1 MECKR
6 GHSRIEQHVPA
17 GACRGIARP
26 NGFEIGD
33 EPGLQASNSFP
44 GANNLSRDC
53 RKFQPSRAAVS
64 LRDLADRNRVEAS
77 RELKQ
82 GEVGIFPDIF
92 AHPDALLIFMAVGF
106 AAQLVD
112 GALGMAYGQISSTLL
127 ISMGVQP
134 KLASAGVPAAE
145 TFSTT
150 VSAASHVAHRNVDW
164 WLFFQIV
171 VPGVIG
177 GVLGAYVLTE
187 VPAGTAKPI
196 VLAYLTAL
204 GLFLFYR
211 GVMHRHTER
220 RPKVISPLGLVG
232 GFLDA
237 AGGGGW
243 GAIVT
248 SNLLVQGSNPRKTIG
263 TVNTAE
269 FFLTITISAT
279 FIAALGW
286 RAFTVYTL
294 GLLIGGVAAAPFGAW
309 IAKRVN
315 PDTLLTFVGALLTLV
330 ST

>member
-1 MECKR
+1 M
-6 GHSRIEQHVPA
+6 
-17 GACRGIARP
+17 
-26 NGFEIGD
+26 
-33 EPGLQASNSFP
+33 
-44 GANNLSRDC
+44 
-53 RKFQPSRAAVS
+53 
-64 LRDLADRNRVEAS
+64 AD
-77 RELKQ
+77 
-82 GEVGIFPDIF
+82 PTT
-92 AHPDALLIFMAVGF
+92 LLIFVAIGF

-127 ISMGVQP
+127 ISMGVP
-134 KLASAGVPAAE
+134 PAAASAGVHTAE
-145 TFSTT
+145 TFTT
-150 VSAASHVAHRNVDW
+150 AVSGISHVAHRNVDW
-164 WLFFQIV
+164 RLFTRIV

-177 GVLGAYVLTE
+177 GVLGAYILTQ
-187 VPAGTAKPI
+187 VHADTAKPF

-204 GLFLFYR
+204 GLYLFYR

-220 RPKVISPLGLVG
+220 RPKVVSPLGLIG

-269 FFLTITISAT
+269 FFLTVTISAT

-286 RAFTVYTL
+286 KAFTVATF
-294 GLLIGGVAAAPFGAW
+294 GLLIGGVFAAPFGAW

-315 PDTLLTFVGALLTLV
+315 PDTLLTFVGALVTLTSLYGLYRV
-330 ST
+330 LA